1 MPMSPSLTASLT
13 APVEDAEVA
22 RSGRIR
28 ATVDASALRHNF
40 TELARLAQAGRVM
53 PVIKADGYGHGAER
67 VARILENHADGFAV
81 AAISEALVL
90 REAGVRAP
98 LCVLG
103 GVQDEQDW
111 ACCLTHELQPVV
123 HARWQW
129 EQLQRLPRAPRH
141 WLKFDTGMGRLGF
154 APDDVALL
162 VGDGVAHRQRRLGLM
177 THLACADDPGN
188 AHTRQQLAC
197 FAGLRPAFPELPV
210 SIANSAGALAWPE
223 ARGDVIRPGLALY
236 GVNPLIA
243 GAPAPAVDL
252 RPAMVLEARVM
263 SVRTL
268 RAGHSVGYGAS
279 WVAARDTRLAIV
291 AAGYADGVLRSLGG
305 SNFHMQDPEGH
316 ALPLRGRVSMD
327 MLAVELPA
335 ASRVTDGDWLPIWGG
350 RGLPVEVVADYAG
363 TLPYELLTALGRRVA
378 HGVR

>member
-1 MPMSPSLTASLT
+1 MPTNPSLTTSPAASAGESAST
-13 APVEDAEVA
+13 

-28 ATVDASALRHNF
+28 ATVDAGALRHNF
-40 TELARLAQAGRVM
+40 AELSRLAPQSRVM

-67 VARILENHADGFAV
+67 VARILDGCAEGFAV
-81 AAISEALVL
+81 AAISEALAL

-111 ACCLTHELQPVV
+111 ACCITHGLQPVV

-129 EQLQRLPRAPRH
+129 EQLQRLPVAPQH

-154 APDDVALL
+154 APDEVGLL
-162 VGDGVAHRQRRLGLM
+162 ARSDAAHRQHRLGLM

-188 AHTRQQLAC
+188 AHTREQLAC
-197 FAGLRPAFPELPV
+197 FSALRAGFPELPV

-236 GVNPLIA
+236 GVNPLLP
-243 GAPAPAVDL
+243 GAAPPAIEL
-252 RPAMVLEARVM
+252 RSAMCLEARVM
-263 SVRTL
+263 SVSEIP
-268 RAGHSVGYGAS
+268 AGHSVGYGAA
-279 WVAARDTRLAIV
+279 WVAPQSARIAIV

-305 SNFHMQDPEGH
+305 SSFHLLDSDGH

-327 MLAVELPA
+327 MIAVELPA
-335 ASRVTDGDWLPIWGG
+335 QSRVVAGDWLPIWGG
-350 RGLPVEVVADYAG
+350 RGLPVDAAAACAG
-363 TLPYELLTALGRRVA
+363 TLPYELLTALGWRVA
-378 HGVR
+378 HGLR